1 MTHRM
6 NFHDKF
12 IVFSLRP
19 GEGLKAKGKSRVR
32 GGTVVQHQ
40 KHQQRVAEERKAA
53 DEHSRSLTMKLCS
66 ITEKALDKL

>member
-32 GGTVVQHQ
+32 GRGAAPEAPAA
-40 KHQQRVAEERKAA
+40 RGRGAE
-53 DEHSRSLTMKLCS
+53 SS
-66 ITEKALDKL
+66 